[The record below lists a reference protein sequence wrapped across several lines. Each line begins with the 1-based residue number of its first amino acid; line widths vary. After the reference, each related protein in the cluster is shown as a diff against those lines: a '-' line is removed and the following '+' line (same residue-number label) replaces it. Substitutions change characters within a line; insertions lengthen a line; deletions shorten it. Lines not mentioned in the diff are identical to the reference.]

1 MRADAAVDRGNT
13 LASWAELAAPA
24 EAAKLLASAV
34 ASYSEALRQE
44 EDAVVRS
51 KLSRKLPSKLPAY
64 LSQCRDLLLLPGAGY
79 WADPG
84 AGYWAD
90 PGAVFNPQQRV
101 QCSARFAQHPHVCS
115 WSALHPTSRAST
127 AQPQKFASVFSP
139 NSDVQ
144 RQAMLCWPTWLPWCC
159 RRLSKRSAASGGSTH
174 AEAPLPNR

>member
-79 WADPG
+79 GADPG

-90 PGAVFNPQQRV
+90 PGAVFKPTAACAMQRTVCPASSCVQLVSTAPHLQGVYCTATEVCIRV
-101 QCSARFAQHPHVCS
+101 Q
-115 WSALHPTSRAST
+115 
-127 AQPQKFASVFSP
+127 PQ
-139 NSDVQ
+139 
-144 RQAMLCWPTWLPWCC
+144 L
-159 RRLSKRSAASGGSTH
+159 
-174 AEAPLPNR
+174 